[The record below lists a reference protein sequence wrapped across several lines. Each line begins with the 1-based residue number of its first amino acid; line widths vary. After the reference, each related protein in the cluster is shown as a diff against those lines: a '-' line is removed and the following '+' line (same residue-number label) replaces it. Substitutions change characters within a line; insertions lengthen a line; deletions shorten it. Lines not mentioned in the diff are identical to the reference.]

1 MSEDG
6 PQSCLCGAQV
16 AVLVTENPGRLRKLT
31 IDAQQHELRVLA
43 KGVLRCEVC
52 GREFIAWVW
61 LDTPTLP
68 FAQVLALR
76 ALPSPVGVT
85 GDISLETCE
94 WYEEPE
100 DRN

>member
-1 MSEDG
+1 
-6 PQSCLCGAQV
+6 
-16 AVLVTENPGRLRKLT
+16 LVTENPGRLRKLL
-31 IDAQQHELRVLA
+31 IDVHAHELRVLA
-43 KGVLRCEVC
+43 QGMLRCEVC
-52 GREFIAWVW
+52 GRRFVAWVW

-76 ALPSPVGVT
+76 ALPSPIGGT
-85 GDISLETCE
+85 GDISLDTCE